1 MKKRIILI
9 ALIGMSLV
17 ISAQDQTSTH
27 LYINGVDN
35 SNTIASTN
43 QLKVSGYGIM
53 GNRSNLYFTNG
64 NSNGLIKFGIG
75 GVHNS
80 RDILVLKG
88 SDKSANFEG
97 KIQANSNL
105 YINGVDNSNT
115 IASTNQLKVSGYGI
129 MGNRSNLYFT
139 NGNSNG
145 LIKFG
150 IGGAHNS
157 RDILVLKGSD
167 KSANFEGKVTI
178 GTESTGSHRL
188 AVEGS
193 IGAREIK
200 VEANGWSD
208 FVFKKDYN
216 LPTLIEVEK
225 HINEKGHLKDIPSA
239 KEVEKN
245 GIFLGEMDSKLLQK
259 IEELTLYTI
268 AQEKKINNLEK
279 DNKSLKTM
287 NSKLLELQKR
297 LEKLENK

>member
-27 LYINGVDN
+27 
-35 SNTIASTN
+35 
-43 QLKVSGYGIM
+43 
-53 GNRSNLYFTNG
+53 
-64 NSNGLIKFGIG
+64 
-75 GVHNS
+75 
-80 RDILVLKG
+80 
-88 SDKSANFEG
+88 
-97 KIQANSNL
+97 L

-216 LPTLIEVEK
+216 LPTLIEVENYIK
-225 HINEKGHLKDIPSA
+225 EKGHLKDIPSA

-245 GIFLGEMDSKLLQK
+245 GFYLGEMDSKLLQK

-268 AQEKKINNLEK
+268 EQEKKIEK
-279 DNKSLKTM
+279 VEKENESLKFLATQF
-287 NSKLLELQKR
+287 LELQKR
-297 LEKLENK
+297 IEKLEKK